1 MHSDTSLSARIK
13 RRRWIYLGTTAFGLL
28 VGLSL
33 LWALRELILPSIVGA
48 LGAYLCRP
56 ILNRMKRKGLSN
68 IVSIL
73 LLFGW
78 FFIVIVLL
86 TKQVQSIIP
95 DELGK
100 LELRV
105 RVQYKLGLQYNDL
118 MGITDAEKKGNLV
131 NEMIGGELQPFMKKL
146 NDLVMLGPD
155 ERTHFVR
162 LYMSRYGSEWMD
174 QKYFEYFRQNVRND
188 KQRLG
193 KAFKANPLSETSQF
207 APPEAEP
214 DSAVE
219 SSGTSLL
226 ATVGNVISL
235 WLASPFV
242 FLFLLIDEGEIKKNL
257 VYLVPNRYFEMVLTV
272 IDNVDQSIG
281 KYLRGTLMESTAVG
295 LTFVVC
301 LFTIGIEFKWALV
314 IGSVA
319 GIANA
324 IPFLGPAIGLV
335 ISLLYTLV
343 VEDFSPILP
352 FISPDNMVLWVVITV
367 GIAQGLDNA
376 VYQPI
381 VLGSAVSLHPL
392 VVIIGVMGGS
402 ILLGFAGMLFA
413 IPAIVIVKVIISTLF
428 AEMKAY
434 RII

>member
-1 MHSDTSLSARIK
+1 MHSGTSLSARIK
-13 RRRWIYLGTTAFGLL
+13 RRRWIYLGATGFGLV
-28 VGLSL
+28 VGLAL

-56 ILNRMKRKGLSN
+56 ILNRMKRRGLSN
-68 IVSIL
+68 VVSIL

-105 RVQYKLGLQYNDL
+105 RVQYKLALQYNEI
-118 MGITDAEKKGNLV
+118 MGITEEEKNGNLL

-146 NDLVMLGPD
+146 NDLVMLTSD
-155 ERTHFVR
+155 ERTQFVR
-162 LYMSRYGSEWMD
+162 LYMGRYGAEWMD
-174 QKYFEYFRQNVRND
+174 QKYFEYFLKNVRDD

-193 KAFKANPLSETSQF
+193 KAYVGDQADGLAKL
-207 APPEAEP
+207 PPP
-214 DSAVE
+214 DHPQDTPSDE
-219 SSGTSLL
+219 GGTSLL
-226 ATVGNVISL
+226 ATVGNVVSL

-281 KYLRGTLMESTAVG
+281 KYLRGTLMESSLVG

-301 LFTIGIEFKWALV
+301 LFSIGIEFKWALM
-314 IGSVA
+314 IGIVA
-319 GIANA
+319 GISNA

-335 ISLLYTLV
+335 VSLLYTLV

-413 IPAIVIVKVIISTLF
+413 IPAIVIIKVVIGTLF